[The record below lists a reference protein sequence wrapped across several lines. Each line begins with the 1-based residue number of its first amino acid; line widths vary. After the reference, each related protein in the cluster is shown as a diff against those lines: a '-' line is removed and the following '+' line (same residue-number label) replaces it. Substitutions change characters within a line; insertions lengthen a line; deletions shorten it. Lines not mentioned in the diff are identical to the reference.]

1 MLSIELSDYLLSA
14 ALSPKKIIVGV
25 VAVVVILAL
34 IGFFVTRS
42 RRRPAS

>member
-1 MLSIELSDYLLSA
+1 MLSIELADFLLSA

-25 VAVVVILAL
+25 VAIVVILAL

-42 RRRPAS
+42 RRSAA